1 MALDPHLEEPCSEK
15 RPGVPGPERRLS
27 CALWLRLAWGLGT
40 KAGGV
45 RGVFPGKGTGPVPLA
60 SGVLHVWALGYP
72 RIHCFQSWAGL

>member
-15 RPGVPGPERRLS
+15 RPSVPGPERRLS

-60 SGVLHVWALGYP
+60 LRRAACVGP
-72 RIHCFQSWAGL
+72 RIHCFQS